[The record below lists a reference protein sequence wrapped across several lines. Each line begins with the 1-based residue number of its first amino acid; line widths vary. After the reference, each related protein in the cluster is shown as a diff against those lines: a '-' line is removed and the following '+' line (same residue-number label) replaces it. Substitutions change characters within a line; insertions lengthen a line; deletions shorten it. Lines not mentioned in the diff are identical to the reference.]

1 LISKNKEFG
10 KDELCQPAATVGG
23 AAAAQNLFW
32 TRLCRRAECAILNGG
47 LEMQWKYGK

>member
-10 KDELCQPAATVGG
+10 KDELCLPAE
-23 AAAAQNLFW
+23 AQNLFW